1 VACGCAP
8 DINGVVM
15 ATIDM
20 HVHLPVPE
28 WLEGALGPYLES
40 AERFFHTKVT
50 ARPMEDLAAE
60 YEELDMVG
68 VLLAWDAETATRRP
82 PLSND
87 LVAGVVKR
95 FPGRF
100 LGFGSVDPYR
110 PDAAERVRRLTD
122 LGLVGL
128 KLHPTMQGFDPS
140 GDLAMR
146 LFEAAATARLVVITH
161 TGTSGLGAGCP
172 GGQGLRIDLA
182 RPILLDRA
190 AAAFPEM
197 PIVLA
202 HIGWPWHLEALAMA
216 LHKSNIYIDISGWRY
231 RYLPPEALRDMK
243 GRLSGQFLFGTD
255 VPMFCPAELLKD
267 FAGLDLPEG
276 AAAKIL
282 SENASR
288 LLRLKG

>member
-1 VACGCAP
+1 
-8 DINGVVM
+8 M
-15 ATIDM
+15 AIVDF

-40 AERFFHTKVT
+40 AERYFRRRAT

-60 YEELDMVG
+60 YAKLDVIG
-68 VLLAWDAETATRRP
+68 VLLAWDAEIRTGRP
-82 PLSND
+82 PLSNE
-87 LVAGVVKR
+87 LVAGVVKQ

-100 LGFGSVDPYR
+100 VGFGSVDPHR
-110 PDAAERVRRLTD
+110 HDAAERIRRLPD
-122 LGLVGL
+122 LGLLGL

-140 GDLAMR
+140 SDHAMR
-146 LFEAAATARLVVITH
+146 FLEAAAESRLAVITH
-161 TGTSGLGAGCP
+161 AGTSGLGAGCP
-172 GGQGLRIDLA
+172 GGLGLRIDFA

-202 HIGWPWHLEALAMA
+202 HVGWPWHLETLAMA
-216 LHKSNIYIDISGWRY
+216 LHKSNVFIDISGWRY
-231 RYLPPEALRDMK
+231 RYLPPEVLRDMK

-255 VPMFCPAELLKD
+255 VPMFSPADLLQE
-267 FAGLDLPEG
+267 FAGLELPDG
-276 AAAKIL
+276 VNAKIL

-288 LLRLKG
+288 LLQLKD